1 MVEFIARDG
10 SEAKS
15 QVIASGLRRPVNA
28 VVAHL
33 NTDNREDLVV
43 CSYGNRLGRFSWFEG
58 KEGGGYE
65 EHVLLER
72 PGSIQAEVRD
82 FNGDGRQDI
91 IVMTAQAREGIHLFL
106 NLGRNEFKM
115 ETLLEKPPTWGFAG
129 FELVD
134 FNKDGKTDLLV
145 ANGDNGDF
153 ALPTKSYH
161 GVRLYLNDGRNR
173 FREEFFHPMHGAY
186 KAMARDFDSDGDV
199 DIAAIAFYPE
209 FDAPSPESFVYLE
222 NEGGTKFTAFTM
234 PESMAGRWMVM
245 DAGDVDGDGD
255 PDVVLGSF
263 VRGPTTVPVPASLRE
278 NWRTNGAAVLL
289 LENVRK

>member
-1 MVEFIARDG
+1 
-10 SEAKS
+10 
-15 QVIASGLRRPVNA
+15 
-28 VVAHL
+28 
-33 NTDNREDLVV
+33 
-43 CSYGNRLGRFSWFEG
+43 
-58 KEGGGYE
+58 
-65 EHVLLER
+65 
-72 PGSIQAEVRD
+72 
-82 FNGDGRQDI
+82 
-91 IVMTAQAREGIHLFL
+91 MTAQAREGIHLFL

-134 FNKDGKTDLLV
+134 FNKDGKTDMLV

-263 VRGPTTVPVPASLRE
+263 VRGPTTVPVPPSLRE